1 LKRGFGFFALKWP
14 QQDNS
19 VPDLPVPLCLPVLL
33 AMNAYLLSDHL
44 LNFIAPAAF
53 VALGLVLLTRLLS
66 VFSRSKSA
74 AAPALWA
81 QLAIILIANLVVL
94 VVGLLVFGK
103 DGKMATYAAL
113 VVVAATCQWL
123 FSRKRI

>member
-1 LKRGFGFFALKWP
+1 MNAH
-14 QQDNS
+14 
-19 VPDLPVPLCLPVLL
+19 LL
-33 AMNAYLLSDHL
+33 ADHL

-53 VALGLVLLTRLLS
+53 VALGLVFLTRLLS

-74 AAPALWA
+74 AARSLWA
-81 QLAIILIANLVVL
+81 QVAIIFVVNLAVL
-94 VVGLLVFGK
+94 MIGLLVFGK

-113 VVVAATCQWL
+113 VLAAATCQWL